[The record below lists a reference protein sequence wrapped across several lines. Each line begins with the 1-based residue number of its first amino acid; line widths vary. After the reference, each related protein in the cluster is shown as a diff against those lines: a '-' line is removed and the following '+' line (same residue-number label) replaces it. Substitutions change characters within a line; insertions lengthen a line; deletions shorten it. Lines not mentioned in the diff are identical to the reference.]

1 LLCLSATDTTTDNS
15 FSIGTISNFVPK
27 NQDDIHTS
35 TAYQILLN
43 NFGEDLAAIKHGE
56 SKIIKLKKI
65 QKYVNE
71 LSEKYSL
78 HLCNRS
84 MIIKELYILHQ
95 TARALEKH
103 NNEVLGFTYIQFRNI
118 IYFPNILYILVRLL
132 PNAKTFLQDSIGKVY
147 QEINNKSNGLI
158 NAHVNSFYLD
168 KQAIKSE
175 ILYDFLGNGIK
186 KIDPLEIGNVKPFY
200 KSCFR
205 SIFGYYF
212 KKKRNLSDQDVVS
225 FCFFDTINNKNSK
238 STSRSSIYK
247 DVLYEI
253 YVQKTQKKHTIL
265 NQLSYNFQIFRNV
278 IVSNEFQNIY
288 QHTKNNEHLNIN
300 NEFKLID
307 FFDDDI
313 FINKPNL
320 LDEIRKL
327 PLIYKLLRCVHI
339 QSTNT
344 LPYNDFLIKPELVKM
359 VIIEELSQSFKN
371 LFIDSF
377 VMDILNQ
384 IAKNFIRNIL
394 SGEYINL
401 ITFSTVRINHLSFLE
416 QLRKFIRLCLN
427 N

>member
-1 LLCLSATDTTTDNS
+1 MLCLSTTDTPTELFNT
-15 FSIGTISNFVPK
+15 GTLSNFTPIEQNDK
-27 NQDDIHTS
+27 NTDI
-35 TAYQILLN
+35 AYKILLD

-65 QKYVNE
+65 QKFINE
-71 LSEKYSL
+71 LTEQYSL
-78 HLCNRS
+78 QLCNRS
-84 MIIKELYILHQ
+84 NIIKELYILHQ
-95 TARALEKH
+95 TAKVLEYH
-103 NNEVLGFTYIQFRNI
+103 NTNVLGFTYIQFRNI
-118 IYFPNILYILVRLL
+118 IYFPNILYVLVRLL
-132 PNAKTFLQDSIGKVY
+132 PNAKEFLQKSIGKVY

-158 NAHVNSFYLD
+158 NIHVNSFYLD
-168 KQAIKSE
+168 KQIIKSE
-175 ILYDFLGNGIK
+175 ILYRFLGDGIK
-186 KIDPLEIGNVKPFY
+186 KIDPLDIGNVNAYY
-200 KSCFR
+200 KGCFR
-205 SIFGYYF
+205 SIFGFYF
-212 KKKRNLSDQDVVS
+212 KRKRDLSNQELIS
-225 FCFFDTINNKNSK
+225 SCFYDITTNRNTK
-238 STSRSSIYK
+238 STSRTAIYK

-253 YVQKTQKKHTIL
+253 HVQKTQKKHTIL

-288 QHTKNNEHLNIN
+288 QHTKSNEHLIIN

-313 FINKPNL
+313 FTNKPDL

-359 VIIEELSQSFKN
+359 VIIEELSSSFKN
-371 LFIDSF
+371 LFLDTF

-384 IAKNFIRNIL
+384 IAKNFIKNIL